1 MKIDLQLSD
10 EAVAAEL
17 GRRLADARVARAF
30 TQGQL
35 AKAAGV
41 SKSTVER
48 MEDGGS
54 LQLVN
59 LIRCLR
65 ALGMVENFE
74 LLAPE
79 TPISPMDQLR
89 ATRTRRRRVRSS
101 SAGTG
106 GAGADN
112 AHGVAEPPAKPWT
125 WGDGR

>member
-1 MKIDLQLSD
+1 MKIDFELSD
-10 EAVAAEL
+10 EAVAGEL

-79 TPISPMDQLR
+79 AQPNPMDQLR
-89 ATRTRRRRVRSS
+89 ATRMRRRRVRSS
-101 SAGTG
+101 SAGP
-106 GAGADN
+106 AD
-112 AHGVAEPPAKPWT
+112 ALGVAEPAAKPWT